1 MKDADKH
8 IIVSKGGVTMKLY
21 LYNRL
26 DLLLKKRYRIENN
39 KSKSCEAVQK
49 VYNELLTEI
58 DIEIREV
65 RTKLNGG
72 V

>member
-1 MKDADKH
+1 
-8 IIVSKGGVTMKLY
+8 MKLY

-58 DIEIREV
+58 DLEIREV
-65 RTKLNGG
+65 RSRLNGG